1 MIFGIGT
8 DVVEVSRIHESI
20 EKFGDTFARRIL
32 SDSEFESYLKSSTQS
47 RFLAK
52 RFAAKEAFA
61 KALGTGFRSPVRF
74 QNIIVGHDD
83 LGKPILEFDKELQD
97 YLKQKNILSQHISIS
112 DEKNIAT
119 AFIGGVGSWAAEAL
133 ARSAVGHLTL
143 IDLDHIA
150 ESNINRQIHALSQT
164 LGKSKV
170 LAMKERILEINP
182 MCQVDTVD
190 DFISN
195 ENLEALIK
203 QHFNVVIDAIDQ
215 ASIKTSL
222 ALHALKEKIP
232 LVMTGGA
239 GGRIDPSFIKIADL
253 SLTHGDRLTAKI
265 RHDVKKALQ
274 LKESQKVG
282 IDVVFT
288 DEVMIKPEEAC
299 DTDEALTGLHCG
311 GYGSSVMVTATFGF
325 MAASLALKKLL

>member
-1 MIFGIGT
+1 MEAIDFSRRFSG
-8 DVVEVSRIHESI
+8 VERLYG
-20 EKFGDTFARRIL
+20 K
-32 SDSEFESYLKSSTQS
+32 
-47 RFLAK
+47 
-52 RFAAKEAFA
+52 
-61 KALGTGFRSPVRF
+61 KALDIF
-74 QNIIVGHDD
+74 QKAHVCVVG
-83 LGKPILEFDKELQD
+83 
-97 YLKQKNILSQHISIS
+97 
-112 DEKNIAT
+112 
-119 AFIGGVGSWAAEAL
+119 IGGVGSWAAEAL
-133 ARSAVGHLTL
+133 ARNAIGQITL

-150 ESNINRQIHALSQT
+150 ESNINRQIHALSSS

-182 MCQVDTVD
+182 QCHVHIVD

-195 ENLEALIK
+195 ENIETYIK
-203 QHFNVVIDAIDQ
+203 TEMDVVIDAIDQ
-215 ASIKTSL
+215 ATIKVNL
-222 ALHALKEKIP
+222 ALHALLKKIA

-239 GGRIDPSFIKIADL
+239 GGRIDPSLIKIADL

-265 RHDVKKALQ
+265 RHDVKKALA

-288 DEVMIKPEEAC
+288 DEVMIKPNEAC
-299 DTDEALTGLHCG
+299 ETDEALTGLHCG

>member
-1 MIFGIGT
+1 MEDIDFNRRFSG
-8 DVVEVSRIHESI
+8 VERLYG
-20 EKFGDTFARRIL
+20 K
-32 SDSEFESYLKSSTQS
+32 
-47 RFLAK
+47 
-52 RFAAKEAFA
+52 
-61 KALGTGFRSPVRF
+61 KAL
-74 QNIIVGHDD
+74 D
-83 LGKPILEFDKELQD
+83 LF
-97 YLKQKNILSQHISIS
+97 
-112 DEKNIAT
+112 EKAHVCVIG
-119 AFIGGVGSWAAEAL
+119 IGGVGSWAAEAL
-133 ARSAVGHLTL
+133 ARNAIGQLTL

-150 ESNINRQIHALSQT
+150 ESNINRQIHALSHT

-182 MCQVDTVD
+182 LCHVHIVD

-195 ENLEALIK
+195 ENVAALIK
-203 QHFNVVIDAIDQ
+203 KNFDVVIDAIDQ
-215 ASIKTSL
+215 AGIKTTL
-222 ALHALKEKIP
+222 ALHTLNEKIP

-282 IDVVFT
+282 IDVIFT
-288 DEVMIKPEEAC
+288 DEVMQKPEEGC
-299 DTDEALTGLHCG
+299 EVDEALTGLHCG

-325 MAASLALKKLL
+325 MAASVALKKLL

>member
-1 MIFGIGT
+1 MEDIDFNRRFGGVERLYGKDAVTLFKKAHICVIG
-8 DVVEVSRIHESI
+8 
-20 EKFGDTFARRIL
+20 
-32 SDSEFESYLKSSTQS
+32 
-47 RFLAK
+47 
-52 RFAAKEAFA
+52 
-61 KALGTGFRSPVRF
+61 
-74 QNIIVGHDD
+74 
-83 LGKPILEFDKELQD
+83 
-97 YLKQKNILSQHISIS
+97 
-112 DEKNIAT
+112 
-119 AFIGGVGSWAAEAL
+119 IGGVGSWAAEAL

-150 ESNINRQIHALSQT
+150 ESNLNRQIHALSQT

-222 ALHALKEKIP
+222 ALYALKEKIP

-288 DEVMIKPEEAC
+288 DEIMIKPEDACEA
-299 DTDEALTGLHCG
+299 DEALTGLHCG
-311 GYGSSVMVTATFGF
+311 GYGSSVMITATFGF

>member
-1 MIFGIGT
+1 MDAIDFNRRFGGVERLYGKSAFTHFQKSHICIIG
-8 DVVEVSRIHESI
+8 
-20 EKFGDTFARRIL
+20 
-32 SDSEFESYLKSSTQS
+32 
-47 RFLAK
+47 
-52 RFAAKEAFA
+52 
-61 KALGTGFRSPVRF
+61 
-74 QNIIVGHDD
+74 
-83 LGKPILEFDKELQD
+83 
-97 YLKQKNILSQHISIS
+97 
-112 DEKNIAT
+112 
-119 AFIGGVGSWAAEAL
+119 IGGVGSWAAEAL
-133 ARSAVGHLTL
+133 ARNAIGKITL

-182 MCQVDTVD
+182 MCQVIMVD

-195 ENLEALIK
+195 ENITTLITSD
-203 QHFNVVIDAIDQ
+203 FDVVIDAIDQ

-239 GGRIDPSFIKIADL
+239 GGRIDPSMVKIMDL

-282 IDVVFT
+282 IDVIFT
-288 DEVMIKPEEAC
+288 DEVMIKPEDAC
-299 DTDEALTGLHCG
+299 ESDEALTGLHCD
-311 GYGSSVMVTATFGF
+311 GYGSSVMVTAAFGF

>member
-1 MIFGIGT
+1 MEDIDFNRRFGGVERLYGKDAVTLFKKAHICVIG
-8 DVVEVSRIHESI
+8 
-20 EKFGDTFARRIL
+20 
-32 SDSEFESYLKSSTQS
+32 
-47 RFLAK
+47 
-52 RFAAKEAFA
+52 
-61 KALGTGFRSPVRF
+61 
-74 QNIIVGHDD
+74 
-83 LGKPILEFDKELQD
+83 
-97 YLKQKNILSQHISIS
+97 
-112 DEKNIAT
+112 
-119 AFIGGVGSWAAEAL
+119 IGGVGSWAAEAL

-150 ESNINRQIHALSQT
+150 ESNINRQIHALSHT

-195 ENLEALIK
+195 ENLNALIK

-222 ALHALKEKIP
+222 ALHALNEKIP

-288 DEVMIKPEEAC
+288 DEIMIKPEDACEA
-299 DTDEALTGLHCG
+299 DEALTGLHCG
-311 GYGSSVMVTATFGF
+311 GYGSSVMITATFGF

>member
-1 MIFGIGT
+1 MEDIDFNRRFSG
-8 DVVEVSRIHESI
+8 VERLYG
-20 EKFGDTFARRIL
+20 K
-32 SDSEFESYLKSSTQS
+32 
-47 RFLAK
+47 
-52 RFAAKEAFA
+52 
-61 KALGTGFRSPVRF
+61 KALDLF
-74 QNIIVGHDD
+74 QKAHVCVIG
-83 LGKPILEFDKELQD
+83 
-97 YLKQKNILSQHISIS
+97 
-112 DEKNIAT
+112 
-119 AFIGGVGSWAAEAL
+119 IGGVGSWAAEAL
-133 ARSAVGHLTL
+133 ARNAIGQLTL

-150 ESNINRQIHALSQT
+150 ESNINRQIHALSHT

-182 MCQVDTVD
+182 LCQVHIVD

-195 ENLEALIK
+195 ENVEKLIK
-203 QHFNVVIDAIDQ
+203 KNFDVVIDAIDQ

-222 ALHALKEKIP
+222 ALHTLNEKIP

-282 IDVVFT
+282 IDVIFT
-288 DEVMIKPEEAC
+288 DEVMKKPEEAC
-299 DTDEALTGLHCG
+299 EADEALTGLHCG

-325 MAASLALKKLL
+325 MAASVALKKLL

>member
-1 MIFGIGT
+1 MEDIDFNRRFGG
-8 DVVEVSRIHESI
+8 VERLY
-20 EKFGDTFARRIL
+20 G
-32 SDSEFESYLKSSTQS
+32 Q
-47 RFLAK
+47 
-52 RFAAKEAFA
+52 
-61 KALGTGFRSPVRF
+61 KALDRF
-74 QNIIVGHDD
+74 KHSHVCVIG
-83 LGKPILEFDKELQD
+83 
-97 YLKQKNILSQHISIS
+97 
-112 DEKNIAT
+112 
-119 AFIGGVGSWAAEAL
+119 IGGVGSWVAEAL
-133 ARSAVGHLTL
+133 SRNAIGKMTL

-150 ESNINRQIHALSQT
+150 ESNINRQIQALSST

-170 LAMKERILEINP
+170 IAMKERILEINP
-182 MCQVDTVD
+182 KCEIDIVD

-195 ENLEALIK
+195 ENIETLVTP
-203 QHFNVVIDAIDQ
+203 HFDVVIDAIDQ

-222 ALHALKEKIP
+222 ALHCLKEKIP

-239 GGRIDPSFIKIADL
+239 GGRIDPSSVKIADL

-282 IDVVFT
+282 IDVVYT
-288 DEVMIKPEEAC
+288 DEVMIKPEGACEA
-299 DTDEALTGLHCG
+299 DEALTGLHCG

>member
-1 MIFGIGT
+1 MDFNRRFGG
-8 DVVEVSRIHESI
+8 VERLYG
-20 EKFGDTFARRIL
+20 K
-32 SDSEFESYLKSSTQS
+32 
-47 RFLAK
+47 
-52 RFAAKEAFA
+52 
-61 KALGTGFRSPVRF
+61 KALDIF
-74 QNIIVGHDD
+74 QKAHICVVG
-83 LGKPILEFDKELQD
+83 
-97 YLKQKNILSQHISIS
+97 
-112 DEKNIAT
+112 
-119 AFIGGVGSWAAEAL
+119 IGGVGSWAAEAL
-133 ARSAVGHLTL
+133 SRNAIGKITL
-143 IDLDHIA
+143 IDIDHIA
-150 ESNINRQIHALSQT
+150 ESNINRQIHALSST

-182 MCQVDTVD
+182 TCQVHMVD

-195 ENLEALIK
+195 ENIEAHIK
-203 QHFNVVIDAIDQ
+203 TDFDVVIDAIDQ
-215 ASIKTSL
+215 GSIKTNL
-222 ALHALKEKIP
+222 ALHALSKKIP

-274 LKESQKVG
+274 LKDSQKVG

-288 DEVMIKPEEAC
+288 DEVMTKPVDAC
-299 DTDEALTGLHCG
+299 ERDEALTGLHCG

>member
-1 MIFGIGT
+1 MEDIDFNRRFGGVERLYGKDALALFKKAHICVIG
-8 DVVEVSRIHESI
+8 
-20 EKFGDTFARRIL
+20 
-32 SDSEFESYLKSSTQS
+32 
-47 RFLAK
+47 
-52 RFAAKEAFA
+52 
-61 KALGTGFRSPVRF
+61 
-74 QNIIVGHDD
+74 
-83 LGKPILEFDKELQD
+83 
-97 YLKQKNILSQHISIS
+97 
-112 DEKNIAT
+112 
-119 AFIGGVGSWAAEAL
+119 IGGVGSWAAEAL

-190 DFISN
+190 DFILN

-222 ALHALKEKIP
+222 ALYTLKEKIP

>member
-1 MIFGIGT
+1 MEDIDFNRRFGGVERLYGKDAVTLFKKAHICVIG
-8 DVVEVSRIHESI
+8 
-20 EKFGDTFARRIL
+20 
-32 SDSEFESYLKSSTQS
+32 
-47 RFLAK
+47 
-52 RFAAKEAFA
+52 
-61 KALGTGFRSPVRF
+61 
-74 QNIIVGHDD
+74 
-83 LGKPILEFDKELQD
+83 
-97 YLKQKNILSQHISIS
+97 
-112 DEKNIAT
+112 
-119 AFIGGVGSWAAEAL
+119 IGGVGSWAAEAL

-190 DFISN
+190 DFILN

-222 ALHALKEKIP
+222 ALYTLKEKIP

-239 GGRIDPSFIKIADL
+239 GGRIDPSFVKIADL

-288 DEVMIKPEEAC
+288 DEVMIKPEDACEA
-299 DTDEALTGLHCG
+299 DEALTGLHCG
-311 GYGSSVMVTATFGF
+311 GYGSSVMITATFGF

>member
-1 MIFGIGT
+1 MEDIDFNRRFGG
-8 DVVEVSRIHESI
+8 VERLY
-20 EKFGDTFARRIL
+20 G
-32 SDSEFESYLKSSTQS
+32 
-47 RFLAK
+47 
-52 RFAAKEAFA
+52 KEALALFK
-61 KALGTGFRSPVRF
+61 KA
-74 QNIIVGHDD
+74 
-83 LGKPILEFDKELQD
+83 
-97 YLKQKNILSQHISIS
+97 HICVIG
-112 DEKNIAT
+112 
-119 AFIGGVGSWAAEAL
+119 IGGVGSWAAEAL

-222 ALHALKEKIP
+222 ALYALKEKIP

>member
-1 MIFGIGT
+1 MEDIDFNRRFSG
-8 DVVEVSRIHESI
+8 VERLYG
-20 EKFGDTFARRIL
+20 K
-32 SDSEFESYLKSSTQS
+32 
-47 RFLAK
+47 
-52 RFAAKEAFA
+52 
-61 KALGTGFRSPVRF
+61 KALDLF
-74 QNIIVGHDD
+74 QKAHVCIIG
-83 LGKPILEFDKELQD
+83 
-97 YLKQKNILSQHISIS
+97 
-112 DEKNIAT
+112 
-119 AFIGGVGSWAAEAL
+119 IGGVGSWAAEAL
-133 ARSAVGHLTL
+133 ARNAIGQLTL

-150 ESNINRQIHALSQT
+150 ESNINRQIHALSHT

-182 MCQVDTVD
+182 LCQVHIVD

-195 ENLEALIK
+195 ENVDKLIK
-203 QHFNVVIDAIDQ
+203 KNFDVVIDAIDQ

-222 ALHALKEKIP
+222 ALHTLNEKIP

-282 IDVVFT
+282 IDVIFT
-288 DEVMIKPEEAC
+288 DEVMKKPEEAC
-299 DTDEALTGLHCG
+299 EADEALTGLHCG

-325 MAASLALKKLL
+325 MAASVALKKLL

>member
-1 MIFGIGT
+1 MEDIDFNRRFGGVERLYGKDAVTLFKKAHICVIG
-8 DVVEVSRIHESI
+8 
-20 EKFGDTFARRIL
+20 
-32 SDSEFESYLKSSTQS
+32 
-47 RFLAK
+47 
-52 RFAAKEAFA
+52 
-61 KALGTGFRSPVRF
+61 
-74 QNIIVGHDD
+74 
-83 LGKPILEFDKELQD
+83 
-97 YLKQKNILSQHISIS
+97 
-112 DEKNIAT
+112 
-119 AFIGGVGSWAAEAL
+119 IGGVGSWAAEAL

-150 ESNINRQIHALSQT
+150 ESNINRQIHALSHT

-195 ENLEALIK
+195 ENLNALIK
-203 QHFNVVIDAIDQ
+203 QDFNVVIDAIDQ

-222 ALHALKEKIP
+222 ALYALKEKIP

-288 DEVMIKPEEAC
+288 DEIMIKPEDACEA
-299 DTDEALTGLHCG
+299 DEALTGLHCG
-311 GYGSSVMVTATFGF
+311 GYGSSVMITATFGF